1 MLSRFKARLAQLD
14 DPPPYEYLKT
24 IALTRKE
31 YHDIRSDANDGRR
44 RGAMNT
50 IVVSNA
56 DAVVRQALQYLTSS
70 DPNLLYPALLV
81 TTGLRPIEI
90 VKVEPAFQL
99 PATQGPA

>member
-14 DPPPYEYLKT
+14 DPPPYKYLKT

-31 YHDIRSDANDGRR
+31 YHDIRSDANDRRR

-56 DAVVRQALQYLTSS
+56 DAVVRQAFDLVLAILRISA
-70 DPNLLYPALLV
+70 DRHLRLECGKHPLLRFHDH
-81 TTGLRPIEI
+81 LRPH
-90 VKVEPAFQL
+90 PA
-99 PATQGPA
+99 